1 MNLPFCPERV
11 TIHLKNP
18 SREKSFKNIKINWH
32 SQQFMLVCT
41 VHFSIFSII
50 SSHFLTECIT
60 EETVK
65 SSSIVLVS
73 FIALLSFTTHNEA
86 ADYAPAS
93 PLDPPHLDLKHIDDY
108 QSREESLRDSNVH
121 ILVQFADE
129 TEEAF
134 DPFEDE
140 LDEEGDD
147 FFEETETIN
156 DPLQPFNRAMF
167 TFNDKL
173 YYWALK
179 PVARGYRFVVPKRA
193 RISVGKFFSNLA
205 TPVRFVNCL
214 LQGRTKGVG
223 IETAR
228 FAVNT
233 TVGIAGFFDPA
244 YSLCKLEKQEA
255 DFDQTLGIYKMQQVC
270 YINWPL
276 LGASS
281 VRGTL
286 GIIGDTVFDP
296 VWWLAP
302 LGVKIGLTLHEE
314 VNETSLT
321 IGDYEGL
328 TQPALDP
335 YLALRNAYFQN
346 RQSKLE
352 FR

>member
-1 MNLPFCPERV
+1 MPGQ
-11 TIHLKNP
+11 KG
-18 SREKSFKNIKINWH
+18 FKKTKINWH
-32 SQQFMLVCT
+32 SKQFMLVCHL
-41 VHFSIFSII
+41 HFSIFSII
-50 SSHFLTECIT
+50 SSRLLTKSIM
-60 EETVK
+60 EEKVK
-65 SSSIVLVS
+65 SRSIVLVS
-73 FIALLSFTTHNEA
+73 FIALLSFTTHTEA
-86 ADYAPAS
+86 SDHAPAS
-93 PLDPPHLDLKHIDDY
+93 PLYPRNHALKHMDND
-108 QSREESLRDSNVH
+108 QSRGESLLDGNAH
-121 ILVQFADE
+121 PLVLLADV

-140 LDEEGDD
+140 FDEEGED

-179 PVARGYRFVVPKRA
+179 PFARGYRFVVPKRA
-193 RISVGKFFSNLA
+193 RISVRKFFSNLA

-228 FAVNT
+228 FVVNT

-244 YSLCKLEKQEA
+244 SSLCKLEKQEA
-255 DFDQTLGIYKMQQVC
+255 DFDQTLGIYKMKQVC

-286 GIIGDTVFDP
+286 GFIGDTVFDP

-302 LGVKIGLTLHEE
+302 LGVKVGLTLHEE

>member
-1 MNLPFCPERV
+1 VN
-11 TIHLKNP
+11 
-18 SREKSFKNIKINWH
+18 KST
-32 SQQFMLVCT
+32 LVL
-41 VHFSIFSII
+41 ISII
-50 SSHFLTECIT
+50 
-60 EETVK
+60 
-65 SSSIVLVS
+65 
-73 FIALLSFTTHNEA
+73 ALFSLRGTNQA
-86 ADYAPAS
+86 APHPPAS
-93 PLDPPHLDLKHIDDY
+93 PNGPAPLDLHRSTSHPI
-108 QSREESLRDSNVH
+108 REGSLVGRELYR
-121 ILVQFADE
+121 LVQLVA
-129 TEEAF
+129 EEAEV
-134 DPFEDE
+134 DPFEEEWEGEEEE
-140 LDEEGDD
+140 L
-147 FFEETETIN
+147 FEETETIN

-167 TFNDKL
+167 AFNDKL

-179 PVARGYRFVVPKRA
+179 PVAQGYRFVIPKRA

-205 TPVRFVNCL
+205 TPVRLVNCF

-244 YSLCKLEKQEA
+244 KALCKLEKQEA
-255 DFDQTLGIYKMQQVC
+255 DFDQTLGLYKMQQVC

-286 GIIGDTVFDP
+286 GFIGDTVFDP

-302 LGVKIGLTLHEE
+302 LGVRIGLTLHEE

-328 TQPALDP
+328 TDPALDP
-335 YLALRNAYFQN
+335 YLAVRNAYFQN

-352 FR
+352 LR

>member
-1 MNLPFCPERV
+1 M
-11 TIHLKNP
+11 
-18 SREKSFKNIKINWH
+18 
-32 SQQFMLVCT
+32 
-41 VHFSIFSII
+41 
-50 SSHFLTECIT
+50 
-60 EETVK
+60 K
-65 SSSIVLVS
+65 SSFIVLVF
-73 FIALLSFTTHNEA
+73 FITLLSFTTDNTA

-93 PLDPPHLDLKHIDDY
+93 PLEPLHLDLKHTEAY
-108 QSREESLRDSNVH
+108 QTREESLSDRNAQT
-121 ILVQFADE
+121 LVQLVDE
-129 TEEAF
+129 TGEAF

-140 LDEEGDD
+140 LDEEDED
-147 FFEETETIN
+147 FLEETETIN

-167 TFNDKL
+167 AFNDKL

-193 RISVGKFFSNLA
+193 RISVRKFFSNLA

-228 FAVNT
+228 FVVNT
-233 TVGIAGFFDPA
+233 TVGIVGFFDPA

-255 DFDQTLGIYKMQQVC
+255 DFDQTLGIYKMKQVC

-286 GIIGDTVFDP
+286 GFIGDTVFDP
-296 VWWLAP
+296 VWWVAP
-302 LGVKIGLTLHEE
+302 LGVKIGLTLHDE

-328 TQPALDP
+328 TEPALDP

-352 FR
+352 FK

>member
-1 MNLPFCPERV
+1 M
-11 TIHLKNP
+11 
-18 SREKSFKNIKINWH
+18 
-32 SQQFMLVCT
+32 
-41 VHFSIFSII
+41 
-50 SSHFLTECIT
+50 
-60 EETVK
+60 K
-65 SSSIVLVS
+65 SSSTIILVS
-73 FIALLSFTTHNEA
+73 FIALLSFTTNKAA
-86 ADYAPAS
+86 ADYASAS
-93 PLDPPHLDLKHIDDY
+93 PLAPLHLDLTSTDAY
-108 QSREESLRDSNVH
+108 QPREESSLDRDAH
-121 ILVQFADE
+121 KLVQLGDE
-129 TEEAF
+129 TGEAF

-140 LDEEGDD
+140 LDEEDED
-147 FFEETETIN
+147 FLEETETIN

-193 RISVGKFFSNLA
+193 RISVRKFFSNLA

-228 FAVNT
+228 FVVNT

-255 DFDQTLGIYKMQQVC
+255 DFDQTLGIYKMKQVC

-286 GIIGDTVFDP
+286 GFIGDTVFDP

-302 LGVKIGLTLHEE
+302 LGVKIGLTLHDE

-328 TQPALDP
+328 TEPALDP

-352 FR
+352 FK

>member
-1 MNLPFCPERV
+1 MTGRIPEG
-11 TIHLKNP
+11 K
-18 SREKSFKNIKINWH
+18 
-32 SQQFMLVCT
+32 
-41 VHFSIFSII
+41 
-50 SSHFLTECIT
+50 
-60 EETVK
+60 VK
-65 SSSIVLVS
+65 SSSILLV
-73 FIALLSFTTHNEA
+73 FCIALLSFISNNAA

-93 PLDPPHLDLKHIDDY
+93 PLDPLHHDLTDTDAY
-108 QSREESLRDSNVH
+108 QSREESFLGRDAH
-121 ILVQFADE
+121 TLVQLGDE
-129 TEEAF
+129 TGEAF

-140 LDEEGDD
+140 LDEEDED
-147 FFEETETIN
+147 FLEETETIN

-193 RISVGKFFSNLA
+193 RISVRKFFSNLA

-228 FAVNT
+228 FVVNT
-233 TVGIAGFFDPA
+233 TVGIVGFFDPA

-286 GIIGDTVFDP
+286 GFIGDTVFDP

-302 LGVKIGLTLHEE
+302 LGVRIGLTLHYE

-328 TQPALDP
+328 TEPALDP

-352 FR
+352 FK

>member
-1 MNLPFCPERV
+1 
-11 TIHLKNP
+11 
-18 SREKSFKNIKINWH
+18 
-32 SQQFMLVCT
+32 
-41 VHFSIFSII
+41 
-50 SSHFLTECIT
+50 
-60 EETVK
+60 
-65 SSSIVLVS
+65 
-73 FIALLSFTTHNEA
+73 
-86 ADYAPAS
+86 
-93 PLDPPHLDLKHIDDY
+93 
-108 QSREESLRDSNVH
+108 
-121 ILVQFADE
+121 
-129 TEEAF
+129 
-134 DPFEDE
+134 
-140 LDEEGDD
+140 
-147 FFEETETIN
+147 
-156 DPLQPFNRAMF
+156 MF

-193 RISVGKFFSNLA
+193 RISVRKFFSNLA

-228 FAVNT
+228 FVVNT
-233 TVGIAGFFDPA
+233 TVGIVGFFDPA

-255 DFDQTLGIYKMQQVC
+255 DFDQTLGIYKMKQIC

-281 VRGTL
+281 ARGTL
-286 GIIGDTVFDP
+286 GLIGDTAFNP

-302 LGVKIGLTLHEE
+302 TGVKIGLTLHEE

-328 TQPALDP
+328 TEPALDP
-335 YLALRNAYFQN
+335 YIALRNAYFQN

>member
-1 MNLPFCPERV
+1 MKR
-11 TIHLKNP
+11 
-18 SREKSFKNIKINWH
+18 
-32 SQQFMLVCT
+32 
-41 VHFSIFSII
+41 
-50 SSHFLTECIT
+50 SSL
-60 EETVK
+60 
-65 SSSIVLVS
+65 VLVS
-73 FIALLSFTTHNEA
+73 CIALLSFTTNNEA
-86 ADYAPAS
+86 ADYPPTAPS
-93 PLDPPHLDLKHIDDY
+93 DSLHLDLKHTDYY
-108 QSREESLRDSNVH
+108 QSGEESLLDRAAFT
-121 ILVQFADE
+121 LVQVDDE
-129 TEEAF
+129 PGEEF

-140 LDEEGDD
+140 WDEEGED
-147 FFEETETIN
+147 FSEETETIN

-173 YYWALK
+173 YYWVLK
-179 PVARGYRFVVPKRA
+179 PAARGYRFVFPKRV
-193 RISVGKFFSNLA
+193 RISVRKFFSNLA

-233 TVGIAGFFDPA
+233 TVGIVGFFDPA
-244 YSLCKLEKQEA
+244 YSLWELEKQEA
-255 DFDQTLGIYKMQQVC
+255 DFDQTLGIYKMEQVC

-286 GIIGDTVFDP
+286 GFIGDTVFDP

-302 LGVKIGLTLHEE
+302 LGVKIGLTVHEE

-328 TQPALDP
+328 TEPALDP

-346 RQSKLE
+346 RESKLE
-352 FR
+352 IR

>member
-1 MNLPFCPERV
+1 
-11 TIHLKNP
+11 
-18 SREKSFKNIKINWH
+18 
-32 SQQFMLVCT
+32 
-41 VHFSIFSII
+41 
-50 SSHFLTECIT
+50 
-60 EETVK
+60 
-65 SSSIVLVS
+65 VLVFFVALFS
-73 FIALLSFTTHNEA
+73 FINNNEA
-86 ADYAPAS
+86 ADYPPAS
-93 PLDPPHLDLKHIDDY
+93 PLDPPHLDLQLTNAY
-108 QSREESLRDSNVH
+108 SLREASLLDRNAQT
-121 ILVQFADE
+121 LVQLADE
-129 TEEAF
+129 TGEAF

-140 LDEEGDD
+140 LDEEGEDL
-147 FFEETETIN
+147 FEETETIN

-179 PVARGYRFVVPKRA
+179 PAARGYRFVIPKRV
-193 RISVGKFFSNLA
+193 RISVRKFFSNLA

-255 DFDQTLGIYKMQQVC
+255 DFDQTLGIYKMKQVC

-286 GIIGDTVFDP
+286 GLIGDTVFDP

-302 LGVKIGLTLHEE
+302 TGVKIGLTLHEE

-328 TQPALDP
+328 TEPALDP

>member
-1 MNLPFCPERV
+1 
-11 TIHLKNP
+11 
-18 SREKSFKNIKINWH
+18 
-32 SQQFMLVCT
+32 
-41 VHFSIFSII
+41 
-50 SSHFLTECIT
+50 LTERIP
-60 EETVK
+60 EEKVK
-65 SSSIVLVS
+65 SSFIVLVS
-73 FIALLSFTTHNEA
+73 FIALLSFTTSNAA

-93 PLDPPHLDLKHIDDY
+93 PVGPLHPDLKHTNAY
-108 QSREESLRDSNVH
+108 QTREKSLIERNAH
-121 ILVQFADE
+121 RLVQLGNE
-129 TEEAF
+129 TGEAF

-140 LDEEGDD
+140 LDEEEED

-193 RISVGKFFSNLA
+193 RISVRKFFSNLA
-205 TPVRFVNCL
+205 TPVRFVNCF

-228 FAVNT
+228 FVVNT
-233 TVGIAGFFDPA
+233 TVGIVGFFDPA

-255 DFDQTLGIYKMQQVC
+255 DFDQTLGIYKMKQVC

-286 GIIGDTVFDP
+286 GFIGDTVFDP

-302 LGVKIGLTLHEE
+302 LGVKIGLTLHDE

-328 TQPALDP
+328 TEPALDP

-352 FR
+352 FK

>member
-1 MNLPFCPERV
+1 
-11 TIHLKNP
+11 
-18 SREKSFKNIKINWH
+18 
-32 SQQFMLVCT
+32 
-41 VHFSIFSII
+41 
-50 SSHFLTECIT
+50 LTERIP
-60 EETVK
+60 EGKVK
-65 SSSIVLVS
+65 SSSIILVS
-73 FIALLSFTTHNEA
+73 FIALLSFTTNKAA
-86 ADYAPAS
+86 ADYASAS
-93 PLDPPHLDLKHIDDY
+93 PSGPLHPNLTSTDAY
-108 QSREESLRDSNVH
+108 QSREESSLDRDAH
-121 ILVQFADE
+121 KLVQLGDE
-129 TEEAF
+129 TGEAF

-140 LDEEGDD
+140 LDEDD
-147 FFEETETIN
+147 EDFLEETETIN

-193 RISVGKFFSNLA
+193 RISVRKFFSNLA

-228 FAVNT
+228 FVVNT

-286 GIIGDTVFDP
+286 GFIGDTVFDP

-302 LGVKIGLTLHEE
+302 LGVKIGLTLHDE

-328 TQPALDP
+328 TEPALDP

-352 FR
+352 FK

>member
-1 MNLPFCPERV
+1 MAE
-11 TIHLKNP
+11 
-18 SREKSFKNIKINWH
+18 S
-32 SQQFMLVCT
+32 
-41 VHFSIFSII
+41 
-50 SSHFLTECIT
+50 IT
-60 EETVK
+60 EEKVK
-65 SSSIVLVS
+65 SSSIVLVFFTALFS
-73 FIALLSFTTHNEA
+73 FASNTEA
-86 ADYAPAS
+86 AGYAPAS
-93 PLDPPHLDLKHIDDY
+93 PLYPSPLDLRLTNNY
-108 QSREESLRDSNVH
+108 RAREASLLDGNAH
-121 ILVQFADE
+121 TLVQFADE
-129 TEEAF
+129 TGEAF

-140 LDEEGDD
+140 LDEEGEE

-167 TFNDKL
+167 TFNDRL

-193 RISVGKFFSNLA
+193 RISVRKFFSNLA

-255 DFDQTLGIYKMQQVC
+255 DFDQTLGIYKMKQVC

-286 GIIGDTVFDP
+286 GFIGDTVFDP

-328 TQPALDP
+328 TEPALDP

>member
-1 MNLPFCPERV
+1 
-11 TIHLKNP
+11 
-18 SREKSFKNIKINWH
+18 
-32 SQQFMLVCT
+32 
-41 VHFSIFSII
+41 
-50 SSHFLTECIT
+50 
-60 EETVK
+60 VK
-65 SSSIVLVS
+65 SSSIVLVFFVALFS
-73 FIALLSFTTHNEA
+73 FINNNEA
-86 ADYAPAS
+86 ADYPPAS
-93 PLDPPHLDLKHIDDY
+93 PLDPPHLDLQLTNAY
-108 QSREESLRDSNVH
+108 SLREASLLDRNAQT
-121 ILVQFADE
+121 LVQLADE
-129 TEEAF
+129 TGEAF

-140 LDEEGDD
+140 LDEEGEDL
-147 FFEETETIN
+147 FEETETIN

-179 PVARGYRFVVPKRA
+179 PAARGYRFVIPKRV
-193 RISVGKFFSNLA
+193 RISVRKFFSNLA

-255 DFDQTLGIYKMQQVC
+255 DFDQTLGIYKMKQVC

-286 GIIGDTVFDP
+286 GLIGDTVFDP

-302 LGVKIGLTLHEE
+302 TGVKIGLTLHEE

-328 TQPALDP
+328 TEPALDP